1 MFSERELKQTATS
14 EIFRPFAVGA
24 EPSGSRLSG
33 QLFVLARAAEALTL
47 RVMSWVLFF
56 DGNCAF
62 CSDSVRRVVRL
73 DQQGRVS
80 FAPLQ
85 GELAAKMGFSHH
97 AAEQGGTMVLLRESD
112 GKVFTHSDGWIELAS
127 ALGGWWRFLTIT
139 RFIPKPLRDMVYR
152 CVARNRYHFMGRAD
166 TCSLPDP
173 EVLKRL
179 RP

>member
-1 MFSERELKQTATS
+1 MNTLVNRPVIARNFSQV
-14 EIFRPFAVGA
+14 FA
-24 EPSGSRLSG
+24 
-33 QLFVLARAAEALTL
+33 LARAAEALTL
-47 RVMSWVLFF
+47 RVMGWVLFF
-56 DGNCAF
+56 DGDCAF

-73 DQQGRVS
+73 DKQAKVS

-85 GELAAKMGFSHH
+85 GELAKKMGFSHH
-97 AAEQGGTMVLLRESD
+97 AAQKGGTMVLLREAD
-112 GKVFTHSDGWIELAS
+112 GKVFTHSDGWIELAR

>member
-1 MFSERELKQTATS
+1 MNTLAKWPVIASNFSQV
-14 EIFRPFAVGA
+14 FA
-24 EPSGSRLSG
+24 
-33 QLFVLARAAEALTL
+33 LAQAAEALNL

-56 DGNCAF
+56 DGDCAF

-73 DQQGRVS
+73 DKQGKVS

-85 GELAAKMGFSHH
+85 GELAKEMGFSHH
-97 AAEQGGTMVLLRESD
+97 AAEDGGTMVLLRESD

-127 ALGGWWRFLTIT
+127 ALGGWWRVLTIT
-139 RFIPKPLRDMVYR
+139 RFIPKPVRDLVYR
-152 CVARNRYHFMGRAD
+152 FVARNRYHIMGRAD

-179 RP
+179 RR